1 MIRAIS
7 PLDPEVEELGRK
19 AIGCCIVVHREL
31 GPGLLER
38 IYHRAVRAELKA
50 SNIPCECEKP
60 FPVFYRGDE
69 IYVHR
74 VDLIIG
80 GQILLELKAV
90 ENLHM
95 VHRAQVLSC
104 LRVTRLRVG
113 LLINFNVAVLASGI
127 QRIAL

>member
-1 MIRAIS
+1 
-7 PLDPEVEELGRK
+7 
-19 AIGCCIVVHREL
+19 
-31 GPGLLER
+31 
-38 IYHRAVRAELKA
+38 
-50 SNIPCECEKP
+50 
-60 FPVFYRGDE
+60 
-69 IYVHR
+69 VHR